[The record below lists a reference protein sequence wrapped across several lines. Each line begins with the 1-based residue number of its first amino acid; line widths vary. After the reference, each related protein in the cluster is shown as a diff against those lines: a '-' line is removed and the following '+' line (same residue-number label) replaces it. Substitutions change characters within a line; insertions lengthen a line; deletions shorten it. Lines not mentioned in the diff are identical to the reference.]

1 MSRHHFGL
9 VSLLV
14 LSAACGPSQTGRS
27 LPAASALA
35 SSKVEQKVIDDLSAE
50 GKATII
56 VRLTERAEL
65 EGGAAPGWKA
75 KGRWAVDALRSVA
88 DRSQAPILSY
98 LRGNSLLRKVSE
110 IEPLWICNCVVAT
123 ADEET
128 IASLAE
134 RAEGKS
140 IRANQEI
147 KVTLEPAGEGSLG
160 VADAVEWNIAK
171 VRANE
176 VWNDFGITGR
186 VSTLRTLHT
195 A

>member
-14 LSAACGPSQTGRS
+14 LSAACGASNTGRS
-27 LPAASALA
+27 LPGVFALA
-35 SSKVEQKVIDDLSAE
+35 LSKVEQKVIDDLSAE

-65 EGGAAPGWKA
+65 EGAAAPDWKA
-75 KGRWAVDALRSVA
+75 RGRWAVDALRSVA

-98 LRGNSLLRKVSE
+98 LRANSLLRKVSG

-134 RAEGKS
+134 SAEVKS

-147 KVTLEPAGEGSLG
+147 KGNLEPAGEGSLV
-160 VADAVEWNIAK
+160 VADDVEW
-171 VRANE
+171 
-176 VWNDFGITGR
+176 T
-186 VSTLRTLHT
+186 
-195 A
+195 